1 MELTP
6 RSDKLVFLLLRGM
19 LIVLTVVVPLNYLIF
34 RDVQADLGVTEQQ
47 VYIMLAAMLGVASL
61 IILLDV
67 LSPRKNLSALS
78 GAFLGLV
85 AGLVVTFALSF
96 PVDLIAALTAPEV
109 PDPPPELVRDADDAD
124 TAQDHP
130 LRIEYERQRAQRD
143 AYLLFFDG
151 IKVFVGLLA
160 CYICISLVLQ
170 TKDDFRFVIPY
181 VEFARELRGSR
192 PAVVDSSI
200 LIDGR
205 ITELLTTGLW
215 QGELVV
221 PRFVLNELQT
231 IADAQ
236 DRLRRA
242 RGRRGL
248 EILEKLRGMSGVDL
262 RFDETEVEGADVDQ
276 KLVNL
281 AQQQQARL
289 MTNDYNLAKV
299 AHVRNVPVVNLNDVA
314 KALRPVVLPGE
325 RLSVELVKPGEGPTQ
340 GVGYLEDGTMVV
352 VEHGRSHIGG
362 KVDLTVTS
370 SIQTSAGRMIFGR
383 YEQTSDG

>member
-19 LIVLTVVVPLNYLIF
+19 LIVLTLVVPLYYLLS
-34 RDVQADLGVTEQQ
+34 RDVQEDLGISEWQ
-47 VYIMLAAMLGVASL
+47 VYTMLAGMLGVASFV
-61 IILLDV
+61 IMLDV
-67 LSPRKNLSALS
+67 VTPRKSLSALS
-78 GAFLGLV
+78 GVFLGLV
-85 AGLVVTFALSF
+85 AGLVVTYALSF
-96 PVDLIAALTAPEV
+96 PVDLIGALTAPEAEG
-109 PDPPPELVRDADDAD
+109 PRE
-124 TAQDHP
+124 
-130 LRIEYERQRAQRD
+130 

-151 IKVFVGLLA
+151 VKIFVGLLA

-215 QGELVV
+215 QGELVI

-231 IADAQ
+231 IADSQ

-248 EILEKLRGMSGVDL
+248 EVLEKLQAMPGVDL
-262 RFDETEVEGADVDQ
+262 RFDEAEMEGADVDQ

-299 AHVRNVPVVNLNDVA
+299 AHVRHVPVVNLNDVA

-352 VEHGRSHIGG
+352 VEHGRSHIGR

-383 YEQTSDG
+383 YEQASEG